1 MEMVYTPIQH
11 TLTSA
16 QEVLLSHG
24 PHFAVAPRNPYQ
36 DYITVI
42 EVACQSLKTTQ
53 AEEVR
58 ADI

>member
-1 MEMVYTPIQH
+1 MEMVYMPIQH
-11 TLTSA
+11 TLTST

-24 PHFAVAPRNPYQ
+24 PHFAVAARNPYQ
-36 DYITVI
+36 DYITAI
-42 EVACQSLKTTQ
+42 EVACQSLKTTE